1 MQTRRHLWWSL
12 IAIDGQVALAAGL
25 PPIIDCNSWQVQNF
39 CEIAEDMTHLGF
51 HSQYCQKS
59 VLGLLVGGKVEF
71 YKTASKILHVI
82 HSKRFSR
89 EDLDYILELINT
101 SRSNLISRQ
110 RQISEIEMTLA
121 SLSSSMNGK
130 DEMNTLRESQ
140 SNPVLARFAKAVL
153 SLLIFKPYTI
163 IQGPARRQ
171 KLDSYLLEKDPE

>member
-1 MQTRRHLWWSL
+1 VS
-12 IAIDGQVALAAGL
+12 LAAGL

-39 CEIAEDMTHLGF
+39 CEIAEDMNQLGS
-51 HSQYCQKS
+51 HSQYCHKS

-71 YKTASKILHVI
+71 YKTASKILRVI
-82 HSKRFSR
+82 HSKRFSH
-89 EDLDYILELINT
+89 EDLDDILELINT

-121 SLSSSMNGK
+121 SFLPSINEK
-130 DEMNTLRESQ
+130 DEMTTLRESQ